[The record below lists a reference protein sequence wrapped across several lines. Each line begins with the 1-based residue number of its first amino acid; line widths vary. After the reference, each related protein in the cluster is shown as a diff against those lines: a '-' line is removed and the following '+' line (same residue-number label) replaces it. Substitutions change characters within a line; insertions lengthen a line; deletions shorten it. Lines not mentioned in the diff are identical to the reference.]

1 MTGIFSKVAQ
11 IFLDMGKF
19 VVDMVG
25 TDAMPKDIIFL
36 VGLGLFVIFV
46 MITIIR
52 TSFSYEMRLAHA
64 IDKINAYLYKH
75 PDISEENVVEFN
87 EIMKT
92 VPQQMRNQ
100 WQLFMLYREGNAS
113 SYLCQEKVVDQ
124 PIKTSTYMH
133 SVRTLGTIYD
143 IFVILCAFIV
153 FAGLLQIS
161 GDNVLGYN
169 IFFGITIPV
178 VLIIL
183 KNIFMLFIKS
193 RLNNVTKDLYLNYN
207 VFERAI
213 DKATVALPEYVD
225 YEILFTRSE
234 IKQGIPILKDY
245 LERREKLKAEELERA
260 KQSMVEHEK
269 YDFSALGVNASTL
282 LERTVKECENYI
294 NNRKRLLTQIEQV
307 EGELQSYK
315 NNYELTN
322 KEFIRKQQASK
333 ENLERFRQA
342 QETATNRIEVT
353 GIRKQQEEEM
363 KKQEQ
368 YEKDAQ
374 EALNNYNAEKAIL
387 DEKIEKLEQELEAKK
402 KYIEDA
408 IMIEFKGYADRIF
421 DELKYVADE
430 QVKNEKLELMEENK
444 RLQAELERRMAA
456 LDGKDKALQIKEG
469 EVDRQRRANQAQKDE
484 MNKLANE
491 FSEKSRQL
499 ADARGGKA
507 ALGADDSAPVYDD
520 NGGYFDKQGYYR
532 YKNGT
537 YYDPQGLFHD
547 GKGKVFSADGK
558 LLGTEDAE
566 GKLVPIEGG
575 DAQAATADA
584 PATEEAKAADA
595 KPKAEGEETK
605 VADAPTAD
613 APTADAAV
621 TDVATTDAA
630 TANADEAARVEGAEE
645 KPAKKTTTR
654 KSTTTK
660 STTAKKTTAK
670 KAADGAEGEPAKK
683 TTTRKKKA
691 ETTDA
696 ADGTDSAAAGEGKDK
711 SLEEIEKEIA
721 KANEELEKNKEDL
734 NNAISDTDDVIK

>member
-1 MTGIFSKVAQ
+1 MPEIFRKVAQ

-25 TDAMPKDIIFL
+25 NDAMPKDIVFVVAIA
-36 VGLGLFVIFV
+36 LFVIFIVAV
-46 MITIIR
+46 MIR
-52 TSFSYEMRLAHA
+52 TSFSYEMRLSHS

-87 EIMKT
+87 EIMKS
-92 VPQQMRNQ
+92 VPKQMRTQ
-100 WQLFMLYREGNAS
+100 WQLFMLYREGTAS

-133 SVRTLGTIYD
+133 SVKTLSTIYD
-143 IFVILCAFIV
+143 VIVILCTFVI
-153 FAGLLQIS
+153 FAGLIQIS
-161 GDNVLGYN
+161 GENVLPFNMFY
-169 IFFGITIPV
+169 TLAIPV
-178 VLIIL
+178 VMIIL
-183 KNIFMLFIKS
+183 KSIAILFINSK
-193 RLNNVTKDLYLNYN
+193 LNNVTKDLYLNYN

-225 YEILFTRSE
+225 YEILFTRAE
-234 IKQGIPILKDY
+234 IKEGIPILKDY

-269 YDFSALGVNASTL
+269 YDFSKLGVNASTL

-374 EALNNYNAEKAIL
+374 EALNNYNQEKAIL
-387 DEKIEKLEQELEAKK
+387 DEKIANLENELEEKK

-430 QVKNEKLELMEENK
+430 QVKEEIQELVEENK
-444 RLQAELERRMAA
+444 RLQAELERRVSAI
-456 LDGKDKALQIKEG
+456 DNRDKELLLKRG
-469 EVDRQRRANQAQKDE
+469 EVDRQRRENENQKNE
-484 MNKLANE
+484 MTKLANE

-499 ADARGGKA
+499 ATAGAGKKE
-507 ALGADDSAPVYDD
+507 LKKEGEDIAPVYDD
-520 NGGYFDKQGYYR
+520 NGGYFDKDGYYR
-532 YKNGT
+532 YQNGT
-537 YYDPQGLFHD
+537 FYDPQGLFHD
-547 GKGKVFSADGK
+547 GKGNVLDSAGK
-558 LLGTEDAE
+558 LVGTEDAE
-566 GKLVPIEGG
+566 GKFTPVEEGKVEKTAEGG
-575 DAQAATADA
+575 AEVAATET
-584 PATEEAKAADA
+584 AT
-595 KPKAEGEETK
+595 AEGEAEK
-605 VADAPTAD
+605 
-613 APTADAAV
+613 
-621 TDVATTDAA
+621 
-630 TANADEAARVEGAEE
+630 ANAEEQARVEG
-645 KPAKKTTTR
+645 
-654 KSTTTK
+654 
-660 STTAKKTTAK
+660 
-670 KAADGAEGEPAKK
+670 EGEAKPKK
-683 TTTRKKKA
+683 TTTRKKKTEGDA
-691 ETTDA
+691 TGTETAGD
-696 ADGTDSAAAGEGKDK
+696 AAAGSTGDAAQGETQEK

-721 KANEELEKNKEDL
+721 KANEELEKNKEEL
-734 NNAISDTDDVIK
+734 NNTISETDDVIK

>member
-1 MTGIFSKVAQ
+1 MTEIFNKVAQ

-19 VVDMVG
+19 VVDIFGVE
-25 TDAMPKDIIFL
+25 AKPKEIIFL
-36 VGLGLFVIFV
+36 VALGVFVIYIA
-46 MITIIR
+46 ITLIR
-52 TSFSYEMRLAHA
+52 TSFSYEMRLSHS
-64 IDKINAYLYKH
+64 IDQINAYLYKH
-75 PDISEENVVEFN
+75 PDITEENVVEFN
-87 EIMKT
+87 EIMKK
-92 VPQQMRNQ
+92 VPKQMRNQ

-124 PIKTSTYMH
+124 PIKTSTYKH
-133 SVRTLGTIYD
+133 SVKTISSIYD
-143 IFVILCAFIV
+143 VFVIICGFVI
-153 FAGLLQIS
+153 FAGLIQIS
-161 GDNVLGYN
+161 GIDMFGFNVFYAVA
-169 IFFGITIPV
+169 IPV
-178 VLIIL
+178 IMIVL
-183 KNIFMLFIKS
+183 KKFFMIFVNSK
-193 RLNNVTKDLYLNYN
+193 LNNVTKDLYLNYN

-234 IKQGIPILKDY
+234 IKEGIPILKDY

-315 NNYELTN
+315 NNYELTS

-342 QETATNRIEVT
+342 QENATNRIEVT

-374 EALNNYNAEKAIL
+374 EALNKYNEEKAIL
-387 DEKIEKLEQELEAKK
+387 DEKIAKLEQDLEDKK

-408 IMIEFKGYADRIF
+408 IMVEFKGYADRIF
-421 DELKYVADE
+421 DELKYVAEE
-430 QVKNEKLELMEENK
+430 QVKDEKLELIEENK
-444 RLQAELERRMAA
+444 RLQAELERRMSA
-456 LDGKDKALQIKEG
+456 LDNKDKELLLKSG
-469 EVDRQRRANQAQKDE
+469 EVDRQRRANEAQKNE

-499 ADARGGKA
+499 IDARGGKD
-507 ALGADDSAPVYDD
+507 ALAKDASLDGGEEIAPIYDD

-547 GKGKVFSADGK
+547 GKGKVYSADGK

-566 GKLVPIEGG
+566 GKLIPVEE
-575 DAQAATADA
+575 AATEVK
-584 PATEEAKAADA
+584 PAAEVKVEETAAA
-595 KPKAEGEETK
+595 EPKAEEVQAEAKPAEE
-605 VADAPTAD
+605 
-613 APTADAAV
+613 
-621 TDVATTDAA
+621 
-630 TANADEAARVEGAEE
+630 ANAEEAARVEGEE
-645 KPAKKTTTR
+645 AKPAKKTTTR
-654 KSTTTK
+654 KTTGTKSTGTK
-660 STTAKKTTAK
+660 STTAKKTTTK
-670 KAADGAEGEPAKK
+670 KAATTEDGEAPAKK
-683 TTTRKKKA
+683 TTTRKKKT
-691 ETTDA
+691 ET
-696 ADGTDSAAAGEGKDK
+696 ADGGDGKEK
-711 SLEEIEKEIA
+711 SLEDVEKEIV
-721 KANEELEKNKEDL
+721 KANEELEKNKEEL